1 MGFPLLKLGNPIFYF
16 IHNNFSVAVFYSFF
30 SGINKFSLHFSNNRI
45 NLQNLKIKV
54 MSLQIGQQA
63 PEFSL
68 HDTDKNVVNLADFK
82 GKNVLV
88 LFFPLA
94 FTGVCTKELC
104 GVRDSIA
111 TYNNAN
117 AQVLGIS
124 VDSMFVLAKFK
135 EEQNLNFPLL
145 SDFNKT
151 ASTAYGAIYESFIGW
166 MQGVS
171 KRSAFIVDKDGNI
184 QYTEVLESAGDLPNF
199 EAINSKLAELA

>member
-1 MGFPLLKLGNPIFYF
+1 MQILKEKIYWFYF
-16 IHNNFSVAVFYSFF
+16 
-30 SGINKFSLHFSNNRI
+30 SL
-45 NLQNLKIKV
+45 
-54 MSLQIGQQA
+54 
-63 PEFSL
+63 
-68 HDTDKNVVNLADFK
+68 
-82 GKNVLV
+82 
-88 LFFPLA
+88 LA

-104 GVRDSIA
+104 GVARDSIA

-151 ASTAYGAIYESFIGW
+151 ASTAYGAIYQYFIGW

-171 KRSAFIVDKDGNI
+171 KRSAFIVDKEGNI